1 MLDRMV
7 VGQVPAKHHTV
18 LRGEDGRIR
27 YEECLTRDGFEG
39 PYTLAYHR
47 ERPQAVHT
55 GKTTH
60 GSPVAQG
67 AIPAELFRRH
77 YRGGAMARENLPA
90 IDARR
95 PFLFNDHIV
104 LGLCAPA
111 AADPV
116 YYSNGDGDELLFVFE
131 GSGLLRSIQGELR
144 YEKNDYL
151 FLPRGL
157 IYRLIPDAGP
167 QFLLSLEMRGG
178 LGIPS
183 QWRNPVGQLRMDAPY
198 SHRDFRRPE
207 FKGPIDENIRE
218 LTVKKND
225 RYHGYRYETSP
236 LDLVG
241 WDGSVYPF
249 VFPIL
254 NFQPRVGLVHLPP
267 TWHGTFAGSGA
278 LVCSFVPRPVDFH
291 PQAIPCPYPHANVN
305 VDEVLFYV
313 SGNFTSRKGIGPASL
328 SFHPAGVA
336 HGPHPG
342 AYEASIGTKETQELA
357 VMLDVYQPL
366 RVTPFAAALED
377 PAYPDSFS
385 A

>member
-18 LRGEDGRIR
+18 LRGEDGRLR

-55 GKTTH
+55 GKTVH
-60 GSPVAQG
+60 GSPTAQG
-67 AIPAELFRRH
+67 AVPEQLFRRH
-77 YRGGAMARENLPA
+77 FRGGAMPREKGPA
-90 IDARR
+90 VDSRH
-95 PFLFNDHIV
+95 PFLFNDNLV
-104 LGLCAPA
+104 LSLCAPGSP
-111 AADPV
+111 DPV
-116 YYSNGDGDELLFVFE
+116 YYSNGDGDELLFAFE
-131 GSGLLRSIQGELR
+131 GSGLLRSIQGDLR
-144 YEKNDYL
+144 YEQHDYL
-151 FLPRGL
+151 YLPRGL
-157 IYRLIPDAGP
+157 VYRLIPDAGP
-167 QFLLSLEMRGG
+167 QLLLSLEMRGG
-178 LGIPS
+178 VGIPA

-207 FKGPIDENIRE
+207 FKGPLDEEIRD

-225 RYHGYRYETSP
+225 RYHGYRYDSSP

-342 AYEASIGTKETQELA
+342 AYEASIGSKETKELA
-357 VMLDVYQPL
+357 VMVDVYQPL

-377 PAYPDSFS
+377 PAYPDSF
-385 A
+385 AD